1 MKVNSVFG
9 KMNGRIGNVVLASV
23 GGDVIGREYN
33 PHVTNPNTIAQQ
45 STRSRFKLASQL
57 AAALASVIA
66 IKRDGNVSGRNQF
79 TKINFPATR
88 VNEGVAEINLNQI
101 QLTKSQKGFAGFNA
115 DRTSGSAIAV
125 QLNADFKTAISRVVY
140 IAYRKDAEGNLIL
153 HDSKVCNVPGSNGL
167 FADSLAFTA
176 DSVVLY
182 AYGVKD
188 LEAGITTKFGNMIA
202 PSAEDVAQLLISN
215 TENMSSVQL
224 TKTAGLSM
232 AAGES
237 TGDSDDVEHLTV
249 SLVISGNGTAIGNGR
264 FEAGQNATLRATPSE
279 GATFVGW
286 KRNNASGELL
296 SSANPYTFPVTENI
310 TVCAVF
316 EGGSTQNYTIQAS
329 ANPVAGGS
337 VNGAG
342 SYAAGAQCTLVASA
356 ALGYTFAGWYK
367 NGTRV
372 STNASYS
379 FTVTEDATYEARFSS
394 DQPQGGLSNV
404 TRNGTPWNS
413 NIADG
418 EGNNAIAGSAE
429 SSMNGQGVM
438 LAATGAKPA
447 IGSTISVGMSQPAVI
462 ADGAFSFNKT
472 LAAGEDELT
481 YWLVAGT
488 VSGSALTVTAV
499 WDYKMTVPAG
509 DNYN

>member
-1 MKVNSVFG
+1 MKVNSLFG
-9 KMNGRIGNVVLASV
+9 KMKGKIGNMVLSSV
-23 GGDVIGREYN
+23 GGEVIAREYN
-33 PHVTNPNTIAQQ
+33 PNVANPNTTAQQ
-45 STRSRFKLASQL
+45 STRSRFKLTSQL
-57 AAALASVIA
+57 SAALAPVIA

-79 TKINFPATR
+79 SKINFPATR
-88 VNEGVAEINLNQI
+88 ISDGVAEINLNGI
-101 QLTKSQKGFAGFNA
+101 QLTKSQKAFAGFSA
-115 DRTSGSAIAV
+115 DRTGGSAIVV
-125 QLNADFKTAISRVVY
+125 QLNADFKAAVSRVVY
-140 IAYRKDAEGNLIL
+140 IAYRKDAEGNLIM
-153 HDSKVCNVPGSNGL
+153 HDSKVCNTAGANGL
-167 FADSLAFTA
+167 FADSLAYTA

-188 LEAGITTKFGNMIA
+188 LEAGITTKFGNMQA

-232 AAGES
+232 AAGET

-249 SLVISGNGTAIGNGR
+249 SLVISGNGSAIGNGR

-279 GATFVGW
+279 GASFVGW

-316 EGGSTQNYTIQAS
+316 QGGSTQNYTIQAS

-342 SYAAGAQCTLVASA
+342 SYAPGAQCTLIASA
-356 ALGYTFAGWYK
+356 KFGYTFAGWYL
-367 NGTRV
+367 NGAKV
-372 STNASYS
+372 SSNASYS
-379 FTVTEDATYEARFSS
+379 FTVNGNATYEARFTS
-394 DQPQGGLSNV
+394 DQPTGGLSNV
-404 TRNGTPWNS
+404 TRNGNPWTS

-429 SSMNGQGVM
+429 SSMNGQAVF
-438 LAATGAKPA
+438 LTASGAKPA
-447 IGSTISVGMSQPAVI
+447 IGSTVAVGAAMPPTI

-472 LAAGEDELT
+472 LASTSDELT

-488 VSGSALTVTAV
+488 INGQALTVTAV
-499 WDYKMTVPAG
+499 WDYKITVPAG
-509 DNYN
+509 DGYN

>member
-1 MKVNSVFG
+1 MKINSLFG
-9 KMNGRIGNVVLASV
+9 KMKGKVGNFVLASV
-23 GGDVIGREYN
+23 GGEVIGREYN
-33 PHVTNPNTIAQQ
+33 PHVTNPNTTAQQ
-45 STRSRFKLASQL
+45 STRSRFKLTSQL
-57 AAALASVIA
+57 SAALAPVIA
-66 IKRDGNVSGRNQF
+66 IKRVGNISGRNQF
-79 TKINFPATR
+79 SKINFPATR
-88 VNEGVAEINLNQI
+88 INEGVAEVNLNQI

-115 DRTSGSAIAV
+115 NRAGGSAIVV
-125 QLNADFKTAISRVVY
+125 QLNADFKTVVSRVVY

-153 HDSKVCNVPGSNGL
+153 HDSKVCNTPGADGL
-167 FADSLAFTA
+167 FADSLAYTA
-176 DSVVLY
+176 DSIVMY

-188 LEAGITTKFGNMIA
+188 LEAGITTKFGNMVA

-232 AAGES
+232 AAGET

-249 SLVISGNGTAIGNGR
+249 SLVISGNGSATGNGR

-279 GATFVGW
+279 GASFVGW
-286 KRNNASGELL
+286 KRGNASGELL

-316 EGGSTQNYTIQAS
+316 QGGSTQNYTIQAS
-329 ANPVAGGS
+329 ASPVAGGS

-356 ALGYTFAGWYK
+356 ALGYTFDGWYL
-367 NGTRV
+367 NGSKV
-372 STNASYS
+372 SSNASYS
-379 FTVTEDATYEARFSS
+379 FTVNGNATYEARFTS

-404 TRNGTPWNS
+404 TRNGNPWTS

-429 SSMNGQGVM
+429 SSMNGQSVM
-438 LAATGAKPA
+438 LTASGAKPA
-447 IGSTISVGMSQPAVI
+447 IGSTVAVGAALPATI

-472 LAAGEDELT
+472 LASGPDELT

-488 VSGSALTVTAV
+488 LNGTALTVTAV

-509 DNYN
+509 GD

>member
-1 MKVNSVFG
+1 MKVNSLFG
-9 KMNGRIGNVVLASV
+9 KMKGKIGNMVLSSV
-23 GGDVIGREYN
+23 GGEVIAREYN
-33 PHVTNPNTIAQQ
+33 PNVANPNTTAQQ

-57 AAALASVIA
+57 SAALAPVIA
-66 IKRDGNVSGRNQF
+66 IKRDGNTSGRNQF

-88 VNEGVAEINLNQI
+88 INDGVAEINLNQI
-101 QLTKSQKGFAGFNA
+101 QLTKSQKAFAGFNA
-115 DRTSGSAIAV
+115 DRTGGSAIVV
-125 QLNADFKTAISRVVY
+125 QLNADFKAAVSRVVY

-153 HDSKVCNVPGSNGL
+153 HDSKVCNTAGANGL
-167 FADSLAFTA
+167 FADTLAYTA

-188 LEAGITTKFGNMIA
+188 LEAGITTKFGNMTA

-232 AAGES
+232 AVGET
-237 TGDSDDVEHLTV
+237 TGDSDDVEHLVV
-249 SLVISGNGTAIGNGR
+249 SLVISGNGTATGNGR

-329 ANPVAGGS
+329 ASPVAGGS

-356 ALGYTFAGWYK
+356 ALGYTFDGWYL
-367 NGTRV
+367 NGSKV
-372 STNASYS
+372 SSNASYS
-379 FTVTEDATYEARFSS
+379 FTVNGNASYEARFTSG
-394 DQPQGGLSNV
+394 QPQGGLSNV
-404 TRNGTPWNS
+404 ALNGSPWNS
-413 NIADG
+413 NR
-418 EGNNAIAGSAE
+418 NNITGTQNVTGSADE
-429 SSMNGQGVM
+429 DLEGDAVFFVSGSSKPVVGSTVGEPMGQ
-438 LAATGAKPA
+438 PA
-447 IGSTISVGMSQPAVI
+447 IIEEGGYS
-462 ADGAFSFNKT
+462 FSKT
-472 LAAGEDELT
+472 FTQGEEEVKW
-481 YWLVAGT
+481 WLVAGVHEANT
-488 VSGSALTVTAV
+488 YRISAV
-499 WDYKMTVPAG
+499 WDYYGIVPDSG
-509 DNYN
+509 NYN

>member
-1 MKVNSVFG
+1 MKVNSLFG
-9 KMNGRIGNVVLASV
+9 KMKGKIGNMVLSSV
-23 GGDVIGREYN
+23 GGEVIAREYN
-33 PHVTNPNTIAQQ
+33 PNVANPNTTAQQ

-57 AAALASVIA
+57 SAALAPVIA
-66 IKRDGNVSGRNQF
+66 IKRDGNTSGRNQF

-88 VNEGVAEINLNQI
+88 INEGVAEINLNQI
-101 QLTKSQKGFAGFNA
+101 QLTKSQKAFAGFNA
-115 DRTSGSAIAV
+115 DRTGGSAIVV
-125 QLNADFKTAISRVVY
+125 QLNADFKAAVSRVVY

-188 LEAGITTKFGNMIA
+188 LEAGITTKFGNMTA

-232 AAGES
+232 AAGET
-237 TGDSDDVEHLTV
+237 TGDSDEVEHLTV

-316 EGGSTQNYTIQAS
+316 EGGSAQNYTIQAS

-337 VNGAG
+337 VSGAG

-356 ALGYTFAGWYK
+356 ALGYTFDGFYL
-367 NGTRV
+367 NGSKV
-372 STNASYS
+372 SSNASYS
-379 FTVTEDATYEARFSS
+379 FTVNGNATYEARFTS

-404 TRNGTPWNS
+404 TRNGNPWTS

-429 SSMNGQGVM
+429 SSMNGQSVM
-438 LAATGAKPA
+438 LTNSGAKPA
-447 IGSTISVGMSQPAVI
+447 IGSTVAVGAALPATI

-472 LAAGEDELT
+472 LASGPDELT

-488 VSGSALTVTAV
+488 LNGTALTVTAV
-499 WDYKMTVPAG
+499 WDYKITVPSSG
-509 DNYN
+509 D

>member
-1 MKVNSVFG
+1 MKVNSLFG
-9 KMNGRIGNVVLASV
+9 KMKGKIGNMVLSSV
-23 GGDVIGREYN
+23 GGEVIAREYN
-33 PHVTNPNTIAQQ
+33 PNVANPNTTAQQ
-45 STRSRFKLASQL
+45 STRSRFKLTSQL
-57 AAALASVIA
+57 SAALAPVIA

-79 TKINFPATR
+79 SKINFPATR
-88 VNEGVAEINLNQI
+88 INEGVAEINLNGI
-101 QLTKSQKGFAGFNA
+101 QLTKSQKAFAGFNA
-115 DRTSGSAIAV
+115 NRAGGSAIAV
-125 QLNADFKTAISRVVY
+125 QLNADFSAAVSRVVY
-140 IAYRKDAEGNLIL
+140 IAYRKDAEGNLIM
-153 HDSKVCNVPGSNGL
+153 HDSKVCNTPGANGL
-167 FADSLAFTA
+167 FADTLAYTA

-188 LEAGITTKFGNMIA
+188 LEAGITTKFGNMQA

-232 AAGES
+232 AAGET
-237 TGDSDDVEHLTV
+237 TGDSDDVEHLVV
-249 SLVISGNGTAIGNGR
+249 SLMISGNGTATGNGR

-279 GATFVGW
+279 GASFVGW

-316 EGGSTQNYTIQAS
+316 EGGSTQNYTIQAA

-337 VNGAG
+337 VSGAG

-356 ALGYTFAGWYK
+356 ALGYTFAGWYL
-367 NGTRV
+367 NGAKV
-372 STNASYS
+372 SSNASYS
-379 FTVTEDATYEARFSS
+379 FTVNGNASYEARFTS
-394 DQPQGGLSNV
+394 DQPTGGLSNV
-404 TRNGTPWNS
+404 TRNGSPWTS
-413 NIADG
+413 NIPNA

-429 SSMNGQGVM
+429 SSMNGQAVVLTESG
-438 LAATGAKPA
+438 TKPA
-447 IGSTISVGMSQPAVI
+447 IGSTVAIGAALPATI

-472 LAAGEDELT
+472 LGSGQDELT

-488 VSGSALTVTAV
+488 VNGTALTVTAV
-499 WDYKMTVPAG
+499 WDHKMTVPAG
-509 DNYN
+509 DGYN

>member
-1 MKVNSVFG
+1 MKVNSLFG
-9 KMNGRIGNVVLASV
+9 KMKGKIGNMVLSSV
-23 GGDVIGREYN
+23 GGEVIAREYN
-33 PHVTNPNTIAQQ
+33 PNVANPNTTAQQ
-45 STRSRFKLASQL
+45 STRSRFKLTSQL
-57 AAALASVIA
+57 SAALAPVIA

-79 TKINFPATR
+79 SKINFPATR
-88 VNEGVAEINLNQI
+88 ISEGVAEINLNGI
-101 QLTKSQKGFAGFNA
+101 QLTKSQKAFAGFNA
-115 DRTSGSAIAV
+115 NRAGGSAIAV
-125 QLNADFKTAISRVVY
+125 QLNADFKAAVSRVVY
-140 IAYRKDAEGNLIL
+140 IAYRKDAEGNLIM
-153 HDSKVCNVPGSNGL
+153 HDSKVCNTAGANGL
-167 FADSLAFTA
+167 FADSLAYTA

-188 LEAGITTKFGNMIA
+188 LEAGITTKFGNMQA

-232 AAGES
+232 AAGET

-249 SLVISGNGTAIGNGR
+249 SLVISGNGSAIGNGR

-279 GATFVGW
+279 GASFVGW
-286 KRNNASGELL
+286 KRGNASGELL

-342 SYAAGAQCTLVASA
+342 SYAAGAQCNLNASA
-356 ALGYTFAGWYK
+356 ALGYTFAGWYLGGLK
-367 NGTRV
+367 V
-372 STNASYS
+372 SSNAFYS
-379 FTVTEDATYEARFSS
+379 FTVNGNATYEARFTP
-394 DQPQGGLSNV
+394 DQPTGGLSNV
-404 TRNGTPWNS
+404 TRNGNPWNS
-413 NIADG
+413 NIADAQ
-418 EGNNAIAGSAE
+418 GNNAIAGSAD
-429 SSMNGQGVM
+429 SSMNGQAVM
-438 LAATGAKPA
+438 LTESTSKPA
-447 IGSTISVGMSQPAVI
+447 IGSTVATGAAMPATI

-472 LAAGEDELT
+472 LAAGETDLT

-488 VSGSALTVTAV
+488 VNGTTLTVTDV
-499 WDYKMTVPAG
+499 WEYKMSVLGG
-509 DNYN
+509 DGYN

>member
-1 MKVNSVFG
+1 MKG
-9 KMNGRIGNVVLASV
+9 KIGNMVLSSV
-23 GGDVIGREYN
+23 GGEVIAREYN
-33 PHVTNPNTIAQQ
+33 PNVANPNTTAQQ

-57 AAALASVIA
+57 SAALAPVIA

-88 VNEGVAEINLNQI
+88 INEGVAEINLNGI
-101 QLTKSQKGFAGFNA
+101 QLTKSQKAFAGFNA
-115 DRTSGSAIAV
+115 NRAGGSAIAV
-125 QLNADFKTAISRVVY
+125 QLNADFSAAVSRVVY
-140 IAYRKDAEGNLIL
+140 IAYRKDAEGNLIM
-153 HDSKVCNVPGSNGL
+153 HDSKVCNTPGANGL
-167 FADSLAFTA
+167 FADTLAYTA
-176 DSVVLY
+176 DSVVMY

-188 LEAGITTKFGNMIA
+188 LEAGITTKFGNMTA

-232 AAGES
+232 AVGET
-237 TGDSDDVEHLTV
+237 TGDSDDVEHLVV
-249 SLVISGNGTAIGNGR
+249 SLVISGNGTATGNGR

-279 GATFVGW
+279 GASFVGW

-337 VNGAG
+337 VSGAG

-356 ALGYTFAGWYK
+356 ALGYTFAGWYL
-367 NGTRV
+367 NGSKV
-372 STNASYS
+372 SNSASYS
-379 FTVTEDATYEARFSS
+379 FTVTGNASYEARFTS

-404 TRNGTPWNS
+404 TRNGNPWTS
-413 NIADG
+413 NVPDG
-418 EGNNAIAGSAE
+418 EGNNLIAGSAE
-429 SSMNGQGVM
+429 SSMNGQAVM
-438 LAATGAKPA
+438 LTASGAKPE
-447 IGSTISVGMSQPAVI
+447 IGSTAAVGAAQPATI
-462 ADGAFSFNKT
+462 ADGAFSFSKT
-472 LAAGEDELT
+472 LASGQDELT

-488 VSGSALTVTAV
+488 VNGSALTVTAV
-499 WDYKMTVPAG
+499 WDYKITVPSG
-509 DNYN
+509 DGYN